1 MTNKDKRHDERLSV
15 AIHKNFLLSFALELF
30 KMLKKILHFMQLSLL
45 ISGLLS
51 VSACHQREN
60 PHQIRLGTISGPE
73 TELMQVAKQV
83 AQRDYGLKIKIIEFS
98 DYSLP
103 NRALN
108 DGSLD
113 ANLFQHQAFLS
124 DEIQNRGYPLVAIA
138 KEFIY
143 PMAIYSVKIQ
153 HLNELKAHASVA
165 IPNDPSNEARALLLL
180 SQAGLVTLDAHKGTL
195 MTPADI
201 LHNPKQLD
209 IKELDAAQLPR
220 VLADVDLA
228 VINANYA
235 ALAHLYPQQN
245 ALFSEG
251 RHSTYAN
258 LLVIKASAK
267 NNPKFINLIKA
278 IHSPEVLAAAD
289 KLFHGSAIPAWK

>member
-1 MTNKDKRHDERLSV
+1 
-15 AIHKNFLLSFALELF
+15 
-30 KMLKKILHFMQLSLL
+30 MLKKIFRFALSCFLLSNLLSL
-45 ISGLLS
+45 
-51 VSACHQREN
+51 SACHQHEN
-60 PHQIRLGTISGPE
+60 SQPIRLGTISGPE

-83 AQRDYGLKIKIIEFS
+83 AQRDYGLNIKLIEFT

-113 ANLFQHQAFLS
+113 ANLFQHQAFLD
-124 DEIQNRGYPLVAIA
+124 DEIHNRDYALVAIA

-143 PMAIYSVKIQ
+143 PMAIYSSKIR
-153 HLNELKAHASVA
+153 HLNELKPHAIVA

-180 SQAGLVTLDAHKGTL
+180 SSAGLITLDTARNTL
-195 MTPADI
+195 ITPNDI
-201 LHNPKQLD
+201 QHNPKHLV
-209 IKELDAAQLPR
+209 IKELDAAQLSR

-235 ALAHLYPQQN
+235 ALAQLYPQQD
-245 ALFSEG
+245 AIFSEG
-251 RHSTYAN
+251 KNSIYAN
-258 LLVIKASAK
+258 LLVVKSADK

-278 IHSPEVLAAAD
+278 IHSPEVVAAAD
-289 KLFHGSAIPAWK
+289 RIFHGTAVPAWKS

>member
-1 MTNKDKRHDERLSV
+1 MIKS
-15 AIHKNFLLSFALELF
+15 
-30 KMLKKILHFMQLSLL
+30 ILHFISRSLI
-45 ISGLLS
+45 ISLFIGL
-51 VSACHQREN
+51 SACHSHKN
-60 PHQIRLGTISGPE
+60 PNQIRLGTMSGPE
-73 TELMQVAKQV
+73 TELMRVATKV
-83 AQRDYGLKIKIIEFS
+83 AQRDYGLKINLVEFS

-113 ANLFQHQAFLS
+113 ANLFQHHIFLNA
-124 DEIQNRGYPLVAIA
+124 EIHNQHYPLIAIA

-143 PMAIYSVKIQ
+143 PMGIYSAKLQ
-153 HLNELKAHASVA
+153 HLSELKFHAIVA

-180 SQAGLVTLDAHKGTL
+180 RQAGLITLNTQKGTL

-201 LHNPKQLD
+201 QHNPKQLS

-235 ALAHLYPQQN
+235 ALANLYAQN
-245 ALFSEG
+245 SLFHED
-251 RHSTYAN
+251 RNAVYAN
-258 LLVIKASAK
+258 LLVVKVIDK

-278 IHSPEVLAAAD
+278 IHSPEMLAAA
-289 KLFHGSAIPAWK
+289 KQLFHNTAIPAWK

>member
-1 MTNKDKRHDERLSV
+1 M
-15 AIHKNFLLSFALELF
+15 I
-30 KMLKKILHFMQLSLL
+30 KKILYFTLTCLL
-45 ISGLLS
+45 ISSFLS
-51 VSACHQREN
+51 LSACHHREN
-60 PHQIRLGTISGPE
+60 PNQIRLGTISGPE

-83 AQRDYGLKIKIIEFS
+83 AQRDYGLKIKLIEFS
-98 DYSLP
+98 DYLLP

-113 ANLFQHQAFLS
+113 ANMFQHQAYLTN
-124 DEIQNRGYPLVAIA
+124 EIHNRHYPLVVIA
-138 KEFIY
+138 KLFIY

-153 HLNELKAHASVA
+153 HLSDLKQHAIVA

-180 SQAGLVTLDAHKGTL
+180 SQASLLTLDTHKDTL
-195 MTPADI
+195 MTVADI
-201 LHNPKQLD
+201 RHNPKHLE

-245 ALFSEG
+245 ALFSEN
-251 RHSTYAN
+251 RNSIYAN
-258 LLVIKASAK
+258 LLVVKANDK
-267 NNPKFINLIKA
+267 NNPKFIYLIKA
-278 IHSPEVLAAAD
+278 IHSSEVIATANR
-289 KLFHGSAIPAWK
+289 LFHGAAIPAWK

>member
-1 MTNKDKRHDERLSV
+1 MIKR
-15 AIHKNFLLSFALELF
+15 
-30 KMLKKILHFMQLSLL
+30 ILHFLFGCLFISLL
-45 ISGLLS
+45 LNLT
-51 VSACHQREN
+51 ACHRHEN
-60 PHQIRLGTISGPE
+60 VNQIRLGTMSGPE
-73 TELMQVAKQV
+73 TELMQVAKKV
-83 AQRDYGLKIKIIEFS
+83 AQRDYGLKINIIEFS

-124 DEIQNRGYPLVAIA
+124 DEILHQHYSLVAIA
-138 KEFIY
+138 KLFVY
-143 PMAIYSVKIQ
+143 PMAIYSSKIQ

-180 SQAGLVTLDAHKGTL
+180 RKAGLITLNTQKAML
-195 MTPADI
+195 ITPADI
-201 LHNPKQLD
+201 QSNPKQLR

-228 VINANYA
+228 VINTNYA
-235 ALAHLYPQQN
+235 ALAKLYPQQN
-245 ALFSEG
+245 SLFREDRNSI
-251 RHSTYAN
+251 YAN
-258 LLVIKASAK
+258 LLVVKAIDK

-278 IHSPEVLAAAD
+278 IHSPEVLAAANQ
-289 KLFHGSAIPAWK
+289 LFHGAAIPAWK

>member
-1 MTNKDKRHDERLSV
+1 M
-15 AIHKNFLLSFALELF
+15 I
-30 KMLKKILHFMQLSLL
+30 KKILHFTLACLVMSSLF
-45 ISGLLS
+45 S
-51 VSACHQREN
+51 VSACHHREN
-60 PHQIRLGTISGPE
+60 PNQIRLGTISGPE
-73 TELMQVAKQV
+73 TELMQVAQQV

-113 ANLFQHQAFLS
+113 ANMFQHQTFLS
-124 DEIQNRGYPLVAIA
+124 DEIHNRHYSLVAIA

-153 HLNELKAHASVA
+153 HLNELKPHAIVA

-180 SQAGLVTLDAHKGTL
+180 SEAGLVTLDTHKGTL

-201 LHNPKQLD
+201 KLNPKQLN

-251 RHSTYAN
+251 SHSIYAN
-258 LLVIKASAK
+258 LLVVKVIDK

-278 IHSPEVLAAAD
+278 IHSPEVLAAANR
-289 KLFHGSAIPAWK
+289 LFHGSAIPAWK

>member
-1 MTNKDKRHDERLSV
+1 
-15 AIHKNFLLSFALELF
+15 
-30 KMLKKILHFMQLSLL
+30 MLKKIFHFVSYCFLLSSLLSL
-45 ISGLLS
+45 
-51 VSACHQREN
+51 SACHQQEDSQ
-60 PHQIRLGTISGPE
+60 HIRLGTISGPE

-83 AQRDYGLKIKIIEFS
+83 AQRDYGLNIKIIEFS

-113 ANLFQHQAFLS
+113 ANLFQHQAFLD
-124 DEIQNRGYPLVAIA
+124 DEIHNRDYALVAIA
-138 KEFIY
+138 KTFIY
-143 PMAIYSVKIQ
+143 PMAIYSTKIR
-153 HLNELKAHASVA
+153 HLSELKAHAIVA

-180 SQAGLVTLDAHKGTL
+180 NAAGLITLDTTRNTL
-195 MTPADI
+195 NTPQDI
-201 LHNPKQLD
+201 QRNPKNLM

-220 VLADVDLA
+220 ILADVDLA

-235 ALAHLYPQQN
+235 ALAQLCPQRD

-251 RHSTYAN
+251 KNSMYAN
-258 LLVIKASAK
+258 LLVVKASDK

-278 IHSPEVLAAAD
+278 IHSPEVVAAANH
-289 KLFHGSAIPAWK
+289 LFHGTAIPAWSK

>member
-1 MTNKDKRHDERLSV
+1 MSV
-15 AIHKNFLLSFALELF
+15 AIHKNFLFSFVLELF
-30 KMLKKILHFMQLSLL
+30 KMIKKILYLLLTLLYLIGLFSL
-45 ISGLLS
+45 
-51 VSACHQREN
+51 SACHHRQN

-83 AQRDYGLKIKIIEFS
+83 AQRDDALKIKIIEFS

-113 ANLFQHQAFLS
+113 ANLFQYQAFLN
-124 DEIQNRGYPLVAIA
+124 DEIDNRGYPLVAIA

-153 HLNELKAHASVA
+153 RLNELKPHAIVA

-180 SQAGLVTLDAHKGTL
+180 SQAGLVTLDTRKGTRI
-195 MTPADI
+195 TPADI
-201 LHNPKQLD
+201 QLNPKQLD

-245 ALFSEG
+245 GLFSE
-251 RHSTYAN
+251 SKNSMYAN
-258 LLVIKASAK
+258 LLVVKASDK
-267 NNPKFINLIKA
+267 NNPKFIYLIKA

-289 KLFHGSAIPAWK
+289 KLFHGSAIPAWNSRN

>member
-1 MTNKDKRHDERLSV
+1 MIKRVLHL
-15 AIHKNFLLSFALELF
+15 
-30 KMLKKILHFMQLSLL
+30 MLTCLL
-45 ISGLLS
+45 ISSLLS
-51 VSACHQREN
+51 LSACHHHEN
-60 PHQIRLGTISGPE
+60 QNQIRLGTISGPE
-73 TELMQVAKQV
+73 TELMQVVKQV
-83 AQRDYGLKIKIIEFS
+83 AQRDYALKIKIIAFS

-113 ANLFQHQAFLS
+113 ANLFQHQAFLN
-124 DEIQNRGYPLVAIA
+124 DEIHNRGYPLVAIA

-143 PMAIYSVKIQ
+143 PMAFYSVKIQ
-153 HLNELKAHASVA
+153 HLNELKPHAIVA

-180 SQAGLVTLDAHKGTL
+180 RLAGLVTLDTRKGTR

-201 LHNPKQLD
+201 QLNPKQLD

-235 ALAHLYPQQN
+235 ALTHLYPQQD
-245 ALFSEG
+245 ALFSES
-251 RHSTYAN
+251 RHSIYAN
-258 LLVIKASAK
+258 LLVVKANDK
-267 NNPKFINLIKA
+267 NNPKFIHLIKV
-278 IHSPEVLAAAD
+278 IHSPEVIAAAD
-289 KLFHGSAIPAWK
+289 KLFHGSAIPAWKSSQN

>member
-1 MTNKDKRHDERLSV
+1 
-15 AIHKNFLLSFALELF
+15 
-30 KMLKKILHFMQLSLL
+30 MLKKILYFLL
-45 ISGLLS
+45 IGNLLC
-51 VSACHQREN
+51 VSACHQRES

-83 AQRDYGLKIKIIEFS
+83 AQRDYALKIKIIEFS

-113 ANLFQHQAFLS
+113 ANLFQHQTFLS
-124 DEIQNRGYPLVAIA
+124 DDIHNRGYPLVAIA
-138 KEFIY
+138 KEFIH

-153 HLNELKAHASVA
+153 HLNELKPHANVA

-180 SQAGLVTLDAHKGTL
+180 SQAGLVTLDIHKGTL

-201 LHNPKQLD
+201 QRNPKQLN

-235 ALAHLYPQQN
+235 ALAHLYPQN

-251 RHSTYAN
+251 RNSIYAN
-258 LLVIKASAK
+258 LLVVNASDK

>member
-1 MTNKDKRHDERLSV
+1 
-15 AIHKNFLLSFALELF
+15 
-30 KMLKKILHFMQLSLL
+30 MLKKILYFLLIGSLL
-45 ISGLLS
+45 G
-51 VSACHQREN
+51 VGACHQREN

-73 TELMQVAKQV
+73 TELMQVAQQV
-83 AQRDYGLKIKIIEFS
+83 AQREYALKIKIIEFS

-108 DGSLD
+108 DNSLD
-113 ANLFQHQAFLS
+113 ANLFQHQTFLS
-124 DEIQNRGYPLVAIA
+124 DEIHNRGYPSVAIA
-138 KEFIY
+138 KGFIY
-143 PMAIYSVKIQ
+143 PMAIYSAKIQ
-153 HLNELKAHASVA
+153 HLNELKPHASVA

-180 SQAGLVTLDAHKGTL
+180 SQAGLVTLDIHKGTL

-201 LHNPKQLD
+201 QRNPKQLD

-220 VLADVDLA
+220 ALADVDLA

-235 ALAHLYPQQN
+235 ALAHLYPQRN

-251 RHSTYAN
+251 RNSIYAN
-258 LLVIKASAK
+258 LLVVNASDK

>member
-1 MTNKDKRHDERLSV
+1 MT
-15 AIHKNFLLSFALELF
+15 
-30 KMLKKILHFMQLSLL
+30 KKILFFILKCLL
-45 ISGLLS
+45 ISS
-51 VSACHQREN
+51 VFSLSACHPPEN
-60 PHQIRLGTISGPE
+60 PKQIRLGTISGPE
-73 TELMQVAKQV
+73 TELMQVAQHV
-83 AQRDYGLKIKIIEFS
+83 AQRDYALQIKIIKFS

-113 ANLFQHQAFLS
+113 ANLFQHHAFLS
-124 DEIQNRGYPLVAIA
+124 DEILHRGYPLVAIA

-143 PMAIYSVKIQ
+143 PMAIYSLKIK
-153 HLNELKAHASVA
+153 HLNELKAHAIVA

-180 SQAGLVTLDAHKGTL
+180 SQAGLITLDTRKGTL

-201 LHNPKQLD
+201 QRNPKQLVF
-209 IKELDAAQLPR
+209 KELDAAQLPR

-245 ALFSEG
+245 ALFSED
-251 RHSTYAN
+251 RNSLYAN
-258 LLVIKASAK
+258 LLVVKASDK
-267 NNPKFINLIKA
+267 NNPKFIHLIKA
-278 IHSPEVLAAAD
+278 IHSTEVLAAAD

>member
-1 MTNKDKRHDERLSV
+1 MIKRVL
-15 AIHKNFLLSFALELF
+15 NFTLLL
-30 KMLKKILHFMQLSLL
+30 ICLL
-45 ISGLLS
+45 ISL
-51 VSACHQREN
+51 SACHNREN
-60 PHQIRLGTISGPE
+60 PNQIRLGTISGPE

-83 AQRDYGLKIKIIEFS
+83 AQRDYGLEIKIIEFS

-113 ANLFQHQAFLS
+113 ANLFQHQTFLS
-124 DEIQNRGYPLVAIA
+124 DEIHNRRYSLVAIA

-143 PMAIYSVKIQ
+143 PMALYSIKVQ
-153 HLNELKAHASVA
+153 HLNELKPHAIVA

-180 SQAGLVTLDAHKGTL
+180 SQAGLVTLDAHKSTL
-195 MTPADI
+195 MTPIDI
-201 LHNPKQLD
+201 LDNPKQLN

-220 VLADVDLA
+220 VLADVDVA

-235 ALAHLYPQQN
+235 AFAHLYLQQ
-245 ALFSEG
+245 ALFSES
-251 RHSTYAN
+251 RKSIYAN
-258 LLVIKASAK
+258 LLVVKVVDE

-278 IHSPEVLAAAD
+278 IHSPEVLAAANR
-289 KLFHGSAIPAWK
+289 LFHGSAIPAWK

>member
-1 MTNKDKRHDERLSV
+1 
-15 AIHKNFLLSFALELF
+15 
-30 KMLKKILHFMQLSLL
+30 MLLL
-45 ISGLLS
+45 ICLVISLT
-51 VSACHQREN
+51 ACHNREN
-60 PHQIRLGTISGPE
+60 PNQIRLGTISGPE

-113 ANLFQHQAFLS
+113 ANLFQHQRFLS
-124 DEIQNRGYPLVAIA
+124 DEIHNRHYSLVAIA

-153 HLNELKAHASVA
+153 HLNELKPHAVVA

-180 SQAGLVTLDAHKGTL
+180 NQAGLLTLDARKGTRI
-195 MTPADI
+195 TPTDI
-201 LHNPKQLD
+201 LDNPKQLD

-220 VLADVDLA
+220 VLADVDVA

-235 ALAHLYPQQN
+235 ALAHLYPQQ
-245 ALFSEG
+245 ALFCEDKKSI
-251 RHSTYAN
+251 YAN
-258 LLVIKASAK
+258 LLVVNVIDK

-278 IHSPEVLAAAD
+278 IHSPRVLAAANR
-289 KLFHGSAIPAWK
+289 LFQGAAIPAWK

>member
-1 MTNKDKRHDERLSV
+1 MLH
-15 AIHKNFLLSFALELF
+15 FLLSCF
-30 KMLKKILHFMQLSLL
+30 
-45 ISGLLS
+45 LLS
-51 VSACHQREN
+51 SLIALNACHQREN
-60 PHQIRLGTISGPE
+60 PQQIRLGTISGPE

-83 AQRDYGLKIKIIEFS
+83 AQRDYGLNIKIIEFS

-108 DGSLD
+108 DTSLD
-113 ANLFQHQAFLS
+113 ANLFQHQAFL
-124 DEIQNRGYPLVAIA
+124 DEEINNRNYSLVAIA
-138 KEFIY
+138 KAFIY
-143 PMAIYSVKIQ
+143 PMAIYSVKIR
-153 HLNELKAHASVA
+153 HLTELKPHAIVA

-180 SQAGLVTLDAHKGTL
+180 SSAGLLTLDTHKKTL
-195 MTPADI
+195 MMPSDI
-201 LHNPKQLD
+201 LRNPKHLI

-235 ALAHLYPQQN
+235 ALAQLYPQRD

-251 RHSTYAN
+251 KTSIYAN
-258 LLVIKASAK
+258 LLVVRSNDK

-278 IHSPEVLAAAD
+278 IHSTEVVAAAD
-289 KLFHGSAIPAWK
+289 RIFHGTAIPAWK